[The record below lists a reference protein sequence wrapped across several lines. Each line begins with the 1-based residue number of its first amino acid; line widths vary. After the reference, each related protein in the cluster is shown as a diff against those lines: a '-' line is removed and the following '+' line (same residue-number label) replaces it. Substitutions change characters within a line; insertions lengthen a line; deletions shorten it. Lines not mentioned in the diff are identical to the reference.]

1 MRRPAATS
9 SRRRGSG
16 IRVLFSG
23 GLSPPADRS
32 NHMPQRF
39 TATENAFEKG
49 IENTSAKQG
58 AKLVGEWVEEVR
70 KADFTGSKG
79 LASELERLEKLLQAD
94 EPDVAKLQ
102 PLLEKIGQDTAKAA
116 DRADDPK
123 IADKVRKLAEAMG
136 AKQTA

>member
-1 MRRPAATS
+1 
-9 SRRRGSG
+9 
-16 IRVLFSG
+16 
-23 GLSPPADRS
+23 
-32 NHMPQRF
+32 MPQRF

-58 AKLVGEWVEEVR
+58 AKLAGEWVEEIR

-79 LASELERLEKLLQAD
+79 LASELERLEKLLNDD
-94 EPDVAKLQ
+94 EPDGDKLKT
-102 PLLEKIGQDTAKAA
+102 LLEKIGQDTAKAA

-123 IADKVRKLAEAMG
+123 IAEKIRNLASAMG